1 MLSVLQ
7 RSQQRLVAFVP
18 RRMLVLPVAFLQL
31 PVAVLHLPVAVL
43 QVPVALLQVPVASP
57 LQPVSEPLVPSV
69 VLPQHLVGPFVQPL
83 SPRFENGRASP
94 QPLS

>member
-18 RRMLVLPVAFLQL
+18 RRLLVLPVAFLQL
-31 PVAVLHLPVAVL
+31 PVAVLHL
-43 QVPVALLQVPVASP
+43 PVALLQVPVASP